1 MGEIGRLKGLGF
13 FAFLKDMPI
22 ILLKNTS
29 IIFSL
34 VNGMTAITEEAVLN
48 KDI

>member
-1 MGEIGRLKGLGF
+1 MGEVGKLKSLKFFTFLKG
-13 FAFLKDMPI
+13 MPI
-22 ILLKNTS
+22 ILLKNIS

-34 VNGMTAITEEAVLN
+34 VNGMTITTEEVVLN

>member
-29 IIFSL
+29 MISGL
-34 VNGMTAITEEAVLN
+34 VNGMTATIKKAVLN